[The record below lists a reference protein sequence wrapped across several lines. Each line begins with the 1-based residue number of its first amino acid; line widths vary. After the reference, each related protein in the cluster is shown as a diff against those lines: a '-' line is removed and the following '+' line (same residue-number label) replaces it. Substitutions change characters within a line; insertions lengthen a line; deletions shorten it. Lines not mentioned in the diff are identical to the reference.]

1 MIQTAA
7 MIGMGAIGT
16 VYGHRLFQQ
25 YGSRFRV
32 AAGGDREERIRGNGL
47 QLNGET
53 FYPAVIHA
61 ASAEFAPDLL
71 ILCVKNHQLVQA
83 FPLIRA
89 CLAPH
94 TIILPL
100 LNGVTARDVLQKG
113 FPGQTVFYGL
123 SMGIDAVRSAA
134 GVVNRTDGMIQ
145 FGYRDNRIPAPEVT
159 AVRDYLAAAGID
171 ARIMPDMVH
180 AAWKKWMLNVGL
192 NQVSALTG
200 AQYGHISAIPEIHTL
215 FVDAMEEALAVAQA
229 KGIPLSHRDLEELDH
244 MMETFPKI
252 GKTSLLQDVEAGRDT
267 EAGCFAG
274 TVLDLGREYG
284 IPTPVNRVF
293 FNLIKARE
301 GIRRTPLE

>member
-159 AVRDYLAAAGID
+159 AVRDYI
-171 ARIMPDMVH
+171 
-180 AAWKKWMLNVGL
+180 
-192 NQVSALTG
+192 
-200 AQYGHISAIPEIHTL
+200 
-215 FVDAMEEALAVAQA
+215 
-229 KGIPLSHRDLEELDH
+229 
-244 MMETFPKI
+244 
-252 GKTSLLQDVEAGRDT
+252 
-267 EAGCFAG
+267 
-274 TVLDLGREYG
+274 
-284 IPTPVNRVF
+284 
-293 FNLIKARE
+293 
-301 GIRRTPLE
+301 

>member
-16 VYGHRLFQQ
+16 VYGRRLFQQ

-32 AAGGDREERIRGNGL
+32 AADGEREERIRSGGL
-47 QLNGET
+47 RLNGES

-61 ASAEFAPDLL
+61 ASAEFTPDLL
-71 ILCVKNHQLVQA
+71 ILCVKNYQLA
-83 FPLIRA
+83 RAIPLIRA

-94 TIILPL
+94 TILLPL
-100 LNGVTARDVLQKG
+100 LNGVTAREALQKE

-134 GVVNRTDGMIQ
+134 GVTNRTDGNLQ
-145 FGYRDNRIPAPEVT
+145 FGYQDNRVPAPEVL
-159 AVRDYLAAAGID
+159 AVRDYLADAGID
-171 ARIMPDMVH
+171 ARIMPDM
-180 AAWKKWMLNVGL
+180 AQATWKKWMLNVGL

-215 FVDAMEEALAVAQA
+215 FIDAMEEALAVAQA
-229 KGIPLSHRDLEELDH
+229 KGVALTHKDLEELDH
-244 MMETFPKI
+244 MMEAFPRI
-252 GKTSLLQDVEAGRDT
+252 GKTSLLQDVEAGRYT
-267 EAGCFAG
+267 EVACFAG
-274 TVLDLGREYG
+274 TVLELGREYG

-301 GIRRTPLE
+301 EIRRAPLE